1 MTYKPNPHC
10 KGCIH
15 CGQIGAMWGCNY
27 IFNVG
32 KRRPCDPG
40 AACTVKECRKRGRKK
55 VAK

>member
-15 CGQIGAMWGCNY
+15 CTQIGAMWGCNY

-55 VAK
+55 VEK